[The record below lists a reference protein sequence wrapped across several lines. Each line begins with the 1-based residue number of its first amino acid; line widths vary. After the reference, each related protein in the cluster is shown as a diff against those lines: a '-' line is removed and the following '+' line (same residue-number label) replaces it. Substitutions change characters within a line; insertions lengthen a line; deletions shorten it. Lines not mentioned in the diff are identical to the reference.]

1 LILFFSEFK
10 ECFHYHA
17 RKTIKTEDDLSVI
30 MRSLGNSPTKVEISK
45 YFSKYGP
52 GKNNHDN
59 LLKNI
64 YIQLKPVLRG
74 HIWDK

>member
-1 LILFFSEFK
+1 MVRVLASIVVDRGFENLSGETK
-10 ECFHYHA
+10 DYE
-17 RKTIKTEDDLSVI
+17 IDLSVI

-64 YIQLKPVLRG
+64 YIYS
-74 HIWDK
+74 

>member
-1 LILFFSEFK
+1 
-10 ECFHYHA
+10 
-17 RKTIKTEDDLSVI
+17 